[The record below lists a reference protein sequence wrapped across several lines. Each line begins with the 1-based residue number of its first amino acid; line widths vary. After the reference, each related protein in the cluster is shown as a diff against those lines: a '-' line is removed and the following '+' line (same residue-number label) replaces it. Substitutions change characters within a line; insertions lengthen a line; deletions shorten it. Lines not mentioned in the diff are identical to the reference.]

1 MKMTSMDNSKTV
13 TKAEGKWLLP
23 IIVFRDRTRIN
34 GTDREK
40 IEPIQI
46 RLMGVP
52 DREKLEAIQVR
63 LMGVGPIISAGTLRR
78 WCVRKKE
85 ERLLQLNMKQDNKD
99 SNSQI
104 MDGTNEQELWQ
115 SELEG
120 ENGGKCED
128 SDDDSDLPE
137 LVKRDDCSCSS
148 GGSD

>member
-1 MKMTSMDNSKTV
+1 MKITSMDNSKTV
-13 TKAEGKWLLP
+13 TKAERRWLLP
-23 IIVFRDRTRIN
+23 IIVFRDGTRIN

-40 IEPIQI
+40 IEPIQV

-52 DREKLEAIQVR
+52 DREKLEAIQGP
-63 LMGVGPIISAGTLRR
+63 LMGVGSIISAGTVQR

-104 MDGTNEQELWQ
+104 MDGTDEQEQWQ
-115 SELEG
+115 SEVEG
-120 ENGGKCED
+120 ENGGECED
-128 SDDDSDLPE
+128 SDDDSDLLE

>member
-1 MKMTSMDNSKTV
+1 MKMMSMDNSKTV
-13 TKAEGKWLLP
+13 TKAEWLLP
-23 IIVFRDRTRIN
+23 IIVFRDGTQIN

-46 RLMGVP
+46 LLMGVP
-52 DREKLEAIQVR
+52 DREKLEAIQGP
-63 LMGVGPIISAGTLRR
+63 LMGVGPIVSAGTLQR
-78 WCVRKKE
+78 WCMRKKE

-104 MDGTNEQELWQ
+104 MDGTDEQEVGQ
-115 SELEG
+115 SELGGDNSG
-120 ENGGKCED
+120 ECED

-148 GGSD
+148 GESD

>member
-1 MKMTSMDNSKTV
+1 
-13 TKAEGKWLLP
+13 
-23 IIVFRDRTRIN
+23 
-34 GTDREK
+34 
-40 IEPIQI
+40 
-46 RLMGVP
+46 MGVP
-52 DREKLEAIQVR
+52 DREKLEAIQGP

-104 MDGTNEQELWQ
+104 MDSTDEQELCQ
-115 SELEG
+115 SEVEG
-120 ENGGKCED
+120 ANSSECED
-128 SDDDSDLPE
+128 SDDDLDVEE